1 MLRDTC
7 LPHYMA
13 LADQDALEQQL
24 PAGVGLI
31 QCWLCPI
38 GEGGQPAPD
47 LPWPPAP
54 GLSRLTR
61 RVGVS
66 VRAGALGC

>member
-31 QCWLCPI
+31 QC
-38 GEGGQPAPD
+38 
-47 LPWPPAP
+47 
-54 GLSRLTR
+54 
-61 RVGVS
+61 
-66 VRAGALGC
+66 